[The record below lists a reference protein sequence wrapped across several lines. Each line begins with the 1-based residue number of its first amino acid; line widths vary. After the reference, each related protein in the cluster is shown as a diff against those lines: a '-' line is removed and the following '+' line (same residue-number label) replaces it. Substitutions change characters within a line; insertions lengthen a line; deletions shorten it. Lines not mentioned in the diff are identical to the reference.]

1 MRHRLEAGLTD
12 RATITR
18 RVQTGTENHEPVYE
32 RETIAEDVPCQFD
45 AQSTSYVHEDT
56 GERVQRP
63 ASMTLLAGVDIEESD
78 HVEIDGHDRTYVV
91 RGIQPAEDHIRGGTL
106 SLDAELERAD

>member
-32 RETIAEDVPCQFD
+32 RQTVAEGVPCQFS
-45 AQSTSYVHEDT
+45 AQSTSHIHEDT

-63 ASMTLLAGVDIEESD
+63 ASATFLADVEIEESD
-78 HVEIDGHDRTYVV
+78 HVEIDGHGQTYVA